1 MTFTGCESKNKV
13 FRRTQI
19 SKGPPI
25 GKKYLAKQTPE
36 RFGYTTIFF
45 YSVQYD
51 VLRKISL
58 VNSISN
64 KMIRV

>member
-19 SKGPPI
+19 SKRPPI
-25 GKKYLAKQTPE
+25 GKKTPE

-51 VLRKISL
+51 FLRKISL